1 MPAIIFVSFGRSRAD
16 RIIGRFLCDI
26 NIMRMALFKTRAGDP
41 DKLRALV
48 QVDDRF
54 ASRIPHTG
62 LDSTNQL
69 VNGIRNGSLIR
80 NTALNAFRNQFL
92 F

>member
-1 MPAIIFVSFGRSRAD
+1 MEIRIAVGIFIIRNVW
-16 RIIGRFLCDI
+16 
-26 NIMRMALFKTRAGDP
+26 MAA
-41 DKLRALV
+41 

-62 LDSTNQL
+62 LDTANQL

-80 NTALNAFRNQFL
+80 HAALNAFSNKFL
-92 F
+92 FAVGIFIIRNVWMAAQKGPL